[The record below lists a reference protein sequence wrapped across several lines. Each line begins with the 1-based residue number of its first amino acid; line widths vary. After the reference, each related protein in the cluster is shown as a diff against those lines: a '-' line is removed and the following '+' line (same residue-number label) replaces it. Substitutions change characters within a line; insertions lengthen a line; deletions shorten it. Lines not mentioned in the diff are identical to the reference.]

1 MNGMS
6 VSSSSLTQPPHIQKK
21 KHILLYCNVQ
31 SLSRLVK
38 SISRRGKSN
47 LITIQKWITADTFEL
62 SRWDFQILPAFSA
75 LHTWLFAAPTQL
87 FQYCGQCPRVSQSC
101 MLSCVCVYVTLQG
114 STSLVNIVA
123 LSFMS
128 ICLPS
133 VKMGLWKLLLNH
145 YNNLNSHR
153 FNR

>member
-6 VSSSSLTQPPHIQKK
+6 VSSSSPTHPPPKRTKQNKK
-21 KHILLYCNVQ
+21 NILLYCNVQ

-38 SISRRGKSN
+38 SISRRGKTDM
-47 LITIQKWITADTFEL
+47 ITIQKWITADTFEL

-101 MLSCVCVYVTLQG
+101 MLSCVCMSHSREVPIW
-114 STSLVNIVA
+114 SISLPWA
-123 LSFMS
+123 L
-128 ICLPS
+128 CPS
-133 VKMGLWKLLLNH
+133 VCQVWKWDYGSYCWTLL
-145 YNNLNSHR
+145 
-153 FNR
+153 FFFPTTTT